1 MKTRLIIITG
11 FLLSVFL
18 LGGCGSDKAPE
29 DLKTDVKEIQKLEKQ
44 SEDLNSADEAFTLLR
59 NLNQAM
65 KSVRDK
71 VLALD
76 TKYRSASEAEKQKM
90 VNEFE
95 EINKKIDNSL
105 GTIRKNIKPYEDDKQ
120 VKNMIEKLEGM
131 LISR

>member
-18 LGGCGSDKAPE
+18 LAGCGSEKAPE
-29 DLKTDVKEIQKLEKQ
+29 DLKSDVKAIQKLEKQ
-44 SEDLNSADEAFTLLR
+44 SENLNSAEEAFTLLR

-76 TKYRSASEAEKQKM
+76 TRYRTASEAEKQKM

-95 EINKKIDNSL
+95 EVNKEIDKSL
-105 GTIRKNIKPYEDDKQ
+105 ATIRENIKPYEDDPQ
-120 VKNMIEKLEGM
+120 VKNMIDKLEGM